1 MGSQRRLPVSAQ
13 AKRNSVSA
21 VILMIVVI
29 IIGAFGAR
37 GLQTKYSITQFSP
50 EYNPVTDMDRRV
62 RAYFHLKSSPTFVG
76 LIALRPNQKG
86 TWLTKSR
93 MNRLSILT
101 KKIEILAGVKRV
113 LSLANVN
120 AVSEK
125 RGILGVGPL
134 IKVTPRQRWRQ
145 RIAGDELLDPTLI
158 SKDFRTILVY
168 AQLKNDDVHLLYN
181 FNSEFKQKL
190 MHAFS
195 RAQVSV
201 GGVPAV
207 QMELG
212 VLLNKELRNFL
223 LLTVL
228 ACAITLF
235 LIFRTISTMF
245 IPLIFTAF
253 GNVLAFAMM
262 AWTKQPFTI
271 LSATIPILIFIT
283 VVSLSV
289 HFLLRFVED
298 VKKSEASTPRWDVIL
313 KVNKEIWL
321 PNLLGALT
329 TCIGFLTLLWVD
341 VPLIRSYGVE
351 VASAVMIS
359 WLATSFGILPLLM
372 LFPHPVP
379 RRWVTRKVKWPL
391 WIVQRA
397 KPIAA
402 FIVTLCVVLIMT
414 AHHLYWTARLFN
426 DIPKGEPARVSTEKI
441 AQAVGGVI
449 PLDIAVKSNVK
460 SAWSDPAKLKKLKA
474 LLAKLRDTN
483 GVGAAL
489 SVPNFFYE
497 LAEISKPILPISRAA
512 VSEIYFLYSM
522 SDHDPLDRYLSS
534 NKRIVRIALRIRDLP
549 SNAAKALVQK
559 LKRQVQNYFPHDRVG
574 TGGTGA
580 TVHVIQDY
588 ISSELIGGFWQAL
601 LIIAIT
607 LVIIFRSIRTMLIVM
622 LPNLMPPIFLLGYLS
637 LTHTPIK
644 PGVAVIFSIA
654 LGLAFNNTVYLL
666 NRLRAFKESKGIVR
680 SSQVTQAFCLESK
693 PCLISTAIFLI
704 GFSVFLFSY
713 FSLNRTFGLCMIV
726 SLTGGAIGDLIF
738 LPAVL
743 ACRKKIIL

>member
-1 MGSQRRLPVSAQ
+1 MRQQLRHHAIACLRVCARARFRVPNHPFRSILFLLNLIDLLLQFRYLFCVTHNISVVRVFLFVFARQRGP
-13 AKRNSVSA
+13 
-21 VILMIVVI
+21 
-29 IIGAFGAR
+29 
-37 GLQTKYSITQFSP
+37 
-50 EYNPVTDMDRRV
+50 
-62 RAYFHLKSSPTFVG
+62 
-76 LIALRPNQKG
+76 IALHAALDVLLVG
-86 TWLTKSR
+86 VAVA
-93 MNRLSILT
+93 RLSRGSDHRLLSRAVAGS
-101 KKIEILAGVKRV
+101 KPPDVEIGHP
-113 LSLANVN
+113 
-120 AVSEK
+120 
-125 RGILGVGPL
+125 LGV
-134 IKVTPRQRWRQ
+134 
-145 RIAGDELLDPTLI
+145 
-158 SKDFRTILVY
+158 
-168 AQLKNDDVHLLYN
+168 
-181 FNSEFKQKL
+181 
-190 MHAFS
+190 
-195 RAQVSV
+195 
-201 GGVPAV
+201 
-207 QMELG
+207 
-212 VLLNKELRNFL
+212 
-223 LLTVL
+223 
-228 ACAITLF
+228 
-235 LIFRTISTMF
+235 
-245 IPLIFTAF
+245 
-253 GNVLAFAMM
+253 
-262 AWTKQPFTI
+262 
-271 LSATIPILIFIT
+271 
-283 VVSLSV
+283 
-289 HFLLRFVED
+289 LRFVED

-441 AQAVGGVI
+441 AQSVGGVI

-607 LVIIFRSIRTMLIVM
+607 LVIIFRSIRTMLIAM